1 MKLLAVDDNPQILEV
16 LPTIFKQAKLPPIT
30 LANSGANALALLN
43 DPDQHFDVLLLDI
56 KMPQMDGIELCKR
69 IRQMP
74 RYRAT
79 PVLMLTSATDGVNV
93 ERAFTAGANDY
104 ITKPFDVKDIVM
116 RVRVAQRM
124 ANKMPKIQTI
134 DPVKPEQDRGEGVH
148 PMRLMDPVRITRK
161 DQLILPFSL
170 GNYLS
175 QLSRRR
181 LDGCNIFAVRMADIG
196 MLYSSARTHEF
207 AQALSLV
214 TDAVTQVVNCP
225 SLLMAYQ
232 GDGTFLCII
241 QGTEAPAWPE
251 VEERVQERLMAGAR
265 LLKNGWP
272 MGLNVAIGNPI
283 HPNASSN
290 QRVKKT
296 FERAVERAMHREKT
310 KSRQALQTRQMHHE
324 GVLETQVS

>member
-30 LANSGANALALLN
+30 LANSGANALALLE

-69 IRQMP
+69 VREMP

-79 PVLMLTSATDGVNV
+79 PILMLTSVTDGVHI

-124 ANKMPKIQTI
+124 ANKTPKVLTL
-134 DPVKPEQDRGEGVH
+134 DPAMAETGRAEGLH
-148 PMRLMDPVRITRK
+148 PMRLADPVRIANK

-181 LDGCNIFAVRMADIG
+181 LDGCNIFAVHMSEVG
-196 MLYSSARTHEF
+196 MLYASAKTHEF
-207 AQALSLV
+207 AQAIS
-214 TDAVTQVVNCP
+214 QVSEAITGVVQCP

-251 VEERVQERLMAGAR
+251 VEDRIQERLNEDAR
-265 LLKNGWP
+265 LLENGWP
-272 MGLNVAIGNPI
+272 MGLNVAVGNPI

-296 FERAVERAMHREKT
+296 FERAIERATHREKT
-310 KSRQALQTRQMHHE
+310 KSRQALHTRHMEHE
-324 GVLETQVS
+324 RDLETRVS